1 MIEDPISPQ
10 LNLTNNLYK
19 LAEVQKELCDALE
32 RFRRLCVRHDP
43 VSGHVQAQVPH
54 PTPPSPSPSA
64 TPSAEEAAGGAGET
78 GRRSL
83 TSHNYEVMDIFSA
96 SE

>member
-32 RFRRLCVRHDP
+32 RFRRLCVSATLCLTTCRHR
-43 VSGHVQAQVPH
+43 S
-54 PTPPSPSPSA
+54 PTPRLLPHLPA
-64 TPSAEEAAGGAGET
+64 TPSAEKAAEELGRMVGGGASRAT
-78 GRRSL
+78 TTR
-83 TSHNYEVMDIFSA
+83 
-96 SE
+96 